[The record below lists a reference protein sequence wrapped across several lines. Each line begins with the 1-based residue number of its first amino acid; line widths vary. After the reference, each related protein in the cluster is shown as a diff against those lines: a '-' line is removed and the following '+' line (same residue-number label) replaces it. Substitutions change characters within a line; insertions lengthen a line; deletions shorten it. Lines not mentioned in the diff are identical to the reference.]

1 MWGGE
6 VEVEEEKEQK
16 EQQQKKADWLVCEV
30 KTTRINDSTPAV
42 GRCSFCFA
50 LSWRGVWCLKVK
62 KDVCRLAVERAKD

>member
-50 LSWRGVWCLKVK
+50 TLKGCV
-62 KDVCRLAVERAKD
+62 VL